1 MLLTQLRYDL
11 MMFSREIF
19 YLVFSLIIP
28 PVTYVFMG
36 QLFGENSYAGGLS
49 YAETYTPS
57 FILLITFSVI
67 FLAFGFEQ
75 VLNRSSGVEKRVL
88 LSPVP
93 KKVLLV
99 SSILKSTIIT
109 SFGYFMIQLLGI
121 LIYDVPFHFLGFLVS
136 YIFFILLNAILLIIA
151 SAVYSLFQDMKNAL
165 IFSIVLFQVVMFTGD
180 FALPIQMMPNFI
192 QIIAHLNPLYHMNH
206 LFIDIWN
213 NQVHF
218 HTDTFLSIGYI
229 LILVIISYF
238 IIQIKK
244 KPV

>member
-11 MMFSREIF
+11 LMFSREIF
-19 YLVFSLIIP
+19 YLAFSLIIP

-36 QLFGENSYAGGLS
+36 QLFGDNSYANGLS

-67 FLAFGFEQ
+67 FFAFGFEQ
-75 VLNRSSGVEKRVL
+75 VINRSSGVEKRVL

-93 KKVLLV
+93 KKVLLI
-99 SSILKSTIIT
+99 SNILKSALIT
-109 SFGYFMIQLLGI
+109 SFGYFMIQILSIFVYDLPFNLLGS
-121 LIYDVPFHFLGFLVS
+121 LVS
-136 YIFFILLNAILLIIA
+136 YIFFILFNAILLIVA
-151 SAVYSLFQDMKNAL
+151 SAVYSLFHDMKNAL

-180 FALPIQMMPNFI
+180 FALPIQMMPKFI
-192 QIIAHLNPLYHMNH
+192 QVIAHLNPMYHMNH
-206 LFIDIWN
+206 LFIAIWN
-213 NQVHF
+213 HQVHF

-229 LILVIISYF
+229 LLLLIISYLV
-238 IIQIKK
+238 IQIKK

>member
-1 MLLTQLRYDL
+1 
-11 MMFSREIF
+11 
-19 YLVFSLIIP
+19 
-28 PVTYVFMG
+28 
-36 QLFGENSYAGGLS
+36 
-49 YAETYTPS
+49 
-57 FILLITFSVI
+57 
-67 FLAFGFEQ
+67 
-75 VLNRSSGVEKRVL
+75 
-88 LSPVP
+88 
-93 KKVLLV
+93 
-99 SSILKSTIIT
+99 
-109 SFGYFMIQLLGI
+109 
-121 LIYDVPFHFLGFLVS
+121 